1 MSPLRTFLSRLNG
14 ARERAATVL
23 SMNRRNL
30 HYIYTR
36 NERKHFP
43 LADDKLLAKEV
54 LVAAGVRMPETYRT
68 YSYFYELRGLEQ
80 DLAPYHDFVIKPAQ
94 GSGGSGIIVIVG
106 RSGRDWLGISGKIYT
121 LYDLKKHISD
131 IIFGVYSFDLGDRA
145 IIESRITQ
153 HPEMEVLSPLGLA
166 DVRVIMCDD
175 VPVMSMTRIPTRQ
188 SEGKANLHQGALGV
202 AIDLASGVTTHARFL
217 GQPVATH
224 PDTGIPLIGRTL
236 PFWPEIIALA
246 KLAARAVPLKY
257 LGVDISIA
265 PDGPQLLE
273 INVRPGLE
281 IQNVNERGMLPILQD
296 ITNEVAHDGYT

>member
-1 MSPLRTFLSRLNG
+1 MRSLRAFLSRLEG

-54 LVAAGVRMPETYRT
+54 LVAAGVRMPQTYLT
-68 YSYFYELRGLEQ
+68 YSYFYELRNLEQ

-94 GSGGSGIIVIVG
+94 GSGGNGIIVIVG
-106 RSGRDWLGISGKIYT
+106 RSGRDWLGISGKIYSAF
-121 LYDLKKHISD
+121 DLQKHISD
-131 IIFGVYSFDLGDRA
+131 IIFGIYSFDLGDRA

-153 HPEMEVLSPLGLA
+153 HPEMEELSPLGLA
-166 DVRVIMCDD
+166 DVRIIMCDD
-175 VPVMSMTRIPTRQ
+175 FPVMSMTRVPTRQ
-188 SEGKANLHQGALGV
+188 SDGKANLHQGALGV
-202 AIDLASGVTTHARFL
+202 AIDIATGVTTHARFM
-217 GQPVATH
+217 GQPIGRH
-224 PDTGIPLIGRTL
+224 PDSGIPLIGRTL
-236 PFWPEIIALA
+236 PYWQEILELA
-246 KLAARAVPLKY
+246 QRAARAVPLKY
-257 LGVDISIA
+257 LGVDISIS

-281 IQNVNERGMLPILQD
+281 IQNVNERGMLPVLQAL
-296 ITNEVAHDGYT
+296 TMKRGGHDE

>member
-1 MSPLRTFLSRLNG
+1 MIALREFFSRMSA

-36 NERKHFP
+36 NERRHFP

-54 LVAAGVRMPETYRT
+54 LVAAGVRMPESYRV
-68 YSYFYELRGLEQ
+68 YSYFYELRNLEQ
-80 DLAPYHDFVIKPAQ
+80 ELDAYHDFVIKPAQ
-94 GSGGSGIIVIVG
+94 GSGGNGIIVIVG

-153 HPEMEVLSPLGLA
+153 HPEMQELSPLGLA
-166 DVRVIMCDD
+166 DVRIIMCDD
-175 VPVMSMTRIPTRQ
+175 QPVMSMSRVPTRQ
-188 SEGKANLHQGALGV
+188 SDGKANLHQGALGV
-202 AIDLASGVTTHARFL
+202 AIDIASGITTHARFL
-217 GQPVATH
+217 GQPIDRH
-224 PDTGIPLIGRTL
+224 PDSGIALLGRKL
-236 PFWPEIIALA
+236 PYWPEIIGLA
-246 KLAARAVPLKY
+246 GLAARAVPLKY
-257 LGVDISIA
+257 LGVDISIS

-281 IQNVNERGMLPILQD
+281 IQNVNERGMLQVLRALTEKGD
-296 ITNEVAHDGYT
+296 VHDDR